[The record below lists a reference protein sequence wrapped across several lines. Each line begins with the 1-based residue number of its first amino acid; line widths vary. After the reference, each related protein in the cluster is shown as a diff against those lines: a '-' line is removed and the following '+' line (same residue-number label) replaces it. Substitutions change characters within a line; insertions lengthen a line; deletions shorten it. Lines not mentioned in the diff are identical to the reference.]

1 MVFWKRFAFLWVV
14 CLSISPVFV
23 EGLDVDLTAPTMKS
37 FGVDIPHTAWDP
49 ILNEFEEEIKGTSDI
64 WKSVSPREIA
74 RGFANAGA
82 ATTHV
87 ATQQS
92 FSDYYAIA
100 IAIGTIVARSRPI
113 DVPLKLS
120 LNMSDLYNEKDV
132 YFGTA
137 VHPMAIS
144 FGVNLSDW
152 VDGLRVNA
160 KYGVFDPFYRSDP
173 EEAATGPA
181 FRSMVIGVG
190 ANYQI
195 IKALTAS
202 ELVRWRGVTI
212 GSGFNYLSNMAV
224 IAFKIE
230 DETKS
235 LRTPVTQTDLGVSF
249 SGAPETI
256 GHLVFAPGTEIKAE
270 VHSQSWSIPLEL
282 STGLSFIRLLLFY
295 LLDVNFGFGVDFAFG
310 HTELALGGVDTEI
323 NFEPAAGVS
332 ESMISVDP
340 GSANLGISE
349 ESRPQFVRPRITF
362 GVSLNLGP
370 LKFDVPM
377 MYYFDQEG
385 MTSVVGVNLGFVW

>member
-87 ATQQS
+87 ATQRS
-92 FSDYYAIA
+92 FLDYQGMA

-113 DVPLKLS
+113 DAPLNLS
-120 LNMSDLYNEKDV
+120 FDVNDLYNDGDT

-137 VHPMAIS
+137 SHPAAIS
-144 FGVNLSDW
+144 IGSNFSKW
-152 VDGLRVNA
+152 ADGLRVNV
-160 KYGVFDPFYRSDP
+160 KYGVFDSSYRSDP

-195 IKALTAS
+195 IKALAAS
-202 ELVRWRGVTI
+202 ELLRWRGVTI
-212 GSGFNYLSNMAV
+212 GSGFNYLSNMSKTE
-224 IAFKIE
+224 FTIE

-270 VHSQSWSIPLEL
+270 IRSQSWLIPLEL
-282 STGLSFIRLLLFY
+282 STGFRLFY
-295 LLDVNFGFGVDFAFG
+295 LLDVNFGFGTDFTFG
-310 HTELALGGVDTEI
+310 HTELTLGGVDTEI
-323 NFEPAAGVS
+323 DFEPAAGVS

-349 ESRPQFVRPRITF
+349 ENRPQFIRPCVTF

-385 MTSVVGVNLGFVW
+385 MIPVIGVNLGFVW